1 MRLPWR
7 PPVGPTGSLSGR
19 DGSCD
24 NRGVKAVILAGGL
37 GTRLRA
43 VVSDRPKPMAEAA
56 GKPFLEY
63 HVERLRDQGYDRLVF
78 CVGYLAGHIRDHFG
92 DGRRWGVGIE
102 YAVET
107 EPLGTAGALAHAAG
121 LLEGGGPFF
130 LLNGDSWVDLD
141 FADLARRHREHR
153 ERDPKTAGSIVA
165 VPVED
170 AAAYGTLELAPD
182 GRVLAFR
189 EKGLDGP
196 GRVNGGVYLLE
207 PGILPLIPRGRA
219 VSIEKET
226 FPLLLDRQQRL
237 YGYPAA
243 GFFVDIGTPQ
253 GYRLFQRRLRGDN
266 DTGRHAPGG

>member
-1 MRLPWR
+1 M
-7 PPVGPTGSLSGR
+7 
-19 DGSCD
+19 
-24 NRGVKAVILAGGL
+24 KAVILAGGL

-43 VVSDRPKPMAEAA
+43 VVSDRPKPMADAG

-63 HVERLRDQGYDRLVF
+63 HVERLRDQGCGEVVL
-78 CVGYLAGHIRDHFG
+78 CVGYLAGHIRDYFG

-102 YAVET
+102 YAVEN
-107 EPLGTAGALAHAAG
+107 EPRGTAGALANAAG
-121 LLEGGGPFF
+121 FLEGSGAFF

-141 FADLARRHREHR
+141 FRDLARRHREHR
-153 ERDPKTAGSIVA
+153 ERDPQTAGSIVT

-170 AAAYGTLELAPD
+170 AAGYGTLELAPD

-189 EKGLDGP
+189 EKGLKGP
-196 GRVNGGVYLLE
+196 GRVNGGVYVLE
-207 PGILPLIPRGRA
+207 PGVLRLIPRGGA

-226 FPLLLDRQQRL
+226 FPLLLSRRQRL

-253 GYRLFQRRLRGDN
+253 GYRLFQQRLAGDN
-266 DTGRHAPGG
+266 DTGRTPREGGHAPGG